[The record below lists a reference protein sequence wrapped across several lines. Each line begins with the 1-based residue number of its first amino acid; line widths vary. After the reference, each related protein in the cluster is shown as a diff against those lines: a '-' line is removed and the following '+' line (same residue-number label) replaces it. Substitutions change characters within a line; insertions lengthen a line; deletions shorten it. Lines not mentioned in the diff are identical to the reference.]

1 MLECLILGD
10 SIAVGVSQYR
20 PECVSYSKVGIT
32 SKAWN
37 NKFLT
42 KIVGSETT
50 IISLGSND
58 WNADITLQEIM
69 TLREVISSKK
79 VFWIMP
85 SIKPQIQY
93 MVQIVADKYDDDIL
107 YVRETS
113 KDGVHPTQKEYKRF
127 AKESK

>member
-1 MLECLILGD
+1 MLECLIIGD
-10 SIAVGVSQYR
+10 SIAVGVSQHR
-20 PECVSYSKVGIT
+20 HECLSHARVSIT

-42 KIVGSETT
+42 RVIGAETT

-58 WNADITLQEIM
+58 FNADTTIKEIM
-69 TLREVISSKK
+69 TLREVVKSKK

-85 SIKPQIQY
+85 AIKPEIQY
-93 MVQIVADKYDDDIL
+93 MIQIVADRYDDNIL

-113 KDGVHPTQKEYKRF
+113 KDGVHPTAKEYKRL
-127 AKESK
+127 AKETK

>member
-1 MLECLILGD
+1 MLECLIVGD

-20 PECVSYSKVGIT
+20 PECLSHARVGIT

-42 KIVGSETT
+42 RVIGAETT

-58 WNADITLQEIM
+58 WNSHTTLKEIL
-69 TLREVISSKK
+69 TLREVVKSKR

-85 SIKPQIQY
+85 SIKPEIQY
-93 MVQIVADKYDDDIL
+93 MVQMVADRYDDDIL

-113 KDGVHPTQKEYKRF
+113 KDGVHPTPKEYKRLV
-127 AKESK
+127 KETK

>member
-10 SIAVGVSQYR
+10 SIAVGITQHR
-20 PECVSYSKVGIT
+20 HECFSHARVGIT

-37 NKFLT
+37 DKFLT
-42 KIVGSETT
+42 RVVGAETT

-58 WNADITLQEIM
+58 WNADTTLKEII
-69 TLREVISSKK
+69 TLREVVKSKR

-85 SIKPQIQY
+85 SIKPEIQY
-93 MVQIVADKYDDDIL
+93 MIETVANMYDDDVL
-107 YVRETS
+107 YIRETA
-113 KDGVHPTQKEYKRF
+113 KDGVHPTAKEYKRL

>member
-1 MLECLILGD
+1 MLECLIVGD

-20 PECVSYSKVGIT
+20 PECLSHARVGIT

-42 KIVGSETT
+42 RVIGAETT

-58 WNADITLQEIM
+58 WNADTTLKEII
-69 TLREVISSKK
+69 TLREVIKSKK
-79 VFWIMP
+79 VFWVMP
-85 SIKPQIQY
+85 SIKPEIQY
-93 MVQIVADKYDDDIL
+93 MVQIVADMFDDDIL

-113 KDGVHPTQKEYKRF
+113 KDGVHPTSKEYKRL
-127 AKESK
+127 AKETK

>member
-10 SIAVGVSQYR
+10 SIAIGVSQYR
-20 PECVSYSKVGIT
+20 PECVSYAQVGIT

-42 KIVGSETT
+42 RVVGSKTI

-58 WNADITLQEIM
+58 WNADTTLQEIM
-69 TLREVISSKK
+69 TLREVVNSKR

-85 SIKPQIQY
+85 SIKPTIQE
-93 MVQIVADKYDDDIL
+93 MIEIVADRYNDDII
-107 YVRETS
+107 YPKQIS
-113 KDGVHPTQKEYKRF
+113 KDGVHPTRNGYKIL
-127 AKESK
+127 AKETK

>member
-1 MLECLILGD
+1 MLECLIVGD

-20 PECVSYSKVGIT
+20 PECLSHARVGIT

-42 KIVGSETT
+42 RVIGAETT

-58 WNADITLQEIM
+58 WNSHTTLKEIL
-69 TLREVISSKK
+69 TLREVVKSKR

-85 SIKPQIQY
+85 SIKPEIQY
-93 MVQIVADKYDDDIL
+93 MVQMVADRYDDHIL

-113 KDGVHPTQKEYKRF
+113 KDGVHPTPKQYKRL
-127 AKESK
+127 AKETK

>member
-1 MLECLILGD
+1 MLECLIVGD

-20 PECVSYSKVGIT
+20 KECVSHTSVGIT
-32 SKAWN
+32 SKTWN

-42 KIVGSETT
+42 RIVSAETT

-58 WNADITLQEIM
+58 WNSDTTLTEII
-69 TLREVISSKK
+69 TLREAIKSKK

-85 SIKPQIQY
+85 AIKPEIQY
-93 MVQIVADKYDDDIL
+93 TVQIVADKYDDDIL
-107 YVRETS
+107 YIRETS
-113 KDGVHPTQKEYKRF
+113 KDNIHPTIAEYKRL

>member
-10 SIAVGVSQYR
+10 SIAVGVSQHR
-20 PECVSYSKVGIT
+20 KECVSHSSVGIT

-42 KIVGSETT
+42 KIVGAETT

-58 WNADITLQEIM
+58 WNADTTLKEIT
-69 TLREVISSKK
+69 TLREVIKSKN

-85 SIKPQIQY
+85 AIKPEIQY
-93 MVQIVADKYDDDIL
+93 MVQIVADRYDDNIL
-107 YVRETS
+107 YIRETS
-113 KDGVHPTQKEYKRF
+113 KDTVHPTTTEYKRL